1 MISAANLANKPRGVL
16 PKYPPLPRNC
26 GGASFSL
33 VIAGKREDVASFFLV
48 IAGKREDGASF
59 SLVIAGKS
67 EDGASFFLG
76 NAGKRED
83 GASFSLDNAG
93 KREDGASFSLVIA
106 GKREDG
112 ASFSLGNAGKR
123 EDGASFGTVKYPVIY
138 KLPICSGHVRRCS
151 ATSLLP
157 YTARFAGEFTVPVF
171 FNQNTAYLSSLILGS
186 WAAGIA
192 EVL

>member
-16 PKYPPLPRNC
+16 PMYPPLPQNC
-26 GGASFSL
+26 GG
-33 VIAGKREDVASFFLV
+33 ASFFLV
-48 IAGKREDGASF
+48 IAGKREDSASF
-59 SLVIAGKS
+59 CLDDAR
-67 EDGASFFLG
+67 
-76 NAGKRED
+76 KRED
-83 GASFSLDNAG
+83 S
-93 KREDGASFSLVIA
+93 ASFSLVIA

-112 ASFSLGNAGKR
+112 ASFSLGIAGKSEDGASFSLVIAGKR
-123 EDGASFGTVKYPVIY
+123 EDSVSFGTVKYPVIY